1 MKTTRYT
8 YSKLF
13 KHIYT
18 FRGFRHTTINHQ
30 NNKVYIHLTRTWKK
44 GICRNCGKRTTIL
57 TEYHQRTIRDLNLGP
72 LTCYLT
78 FNEHKLYCSC
88 GYRGFETIFFC
99 RPFARCTIRYEKYIV
114 RLTERMT
121 ISDVSLISDLNW
133 KTVKDIDKY
142 YIKKRLIG
150 IKDITPRR
158 LGIDEVAYEKG
169 HKYLTVVRDL
179 DLNQVIWIGVN
190 RKRQTLDSFFTILG
204 KEKQRL
210 ITVVVLDM
218 WDPYITSIH
227 QFCPTAD
234 IVFDKFHI
242 IKKIN
247 DALDKIR
254 REEFAK
260 AKNEERLRMKRKRFI
275 ILKRKKNLTENQQEQ
290 LQQLMEQNKPLYKG
304 YLLKEQ
310 ISDIF
315 DEESYTQA
323 MQRLQ
328 QWVENVH
335 ESGLST
341 FKPVLKT
348 FKRYSYGIQNY
359 FLHHLTNAGSEGFNT
374 KINIIRR
381 KAYGFWDLD
390 YFMLK
395 IYQAC
400 GVMKIETT

>member
-1 MKTTRYT
+1 
-8 YSKLF
+8 
-13 KHIYT
+13 
-18 FRGFRHTTINHQ
+18 
-30 NNKVYIHLTRTWKK
+30 
-44 GICRNCGKRTTIL
+44 
-57 TEYHQRTIRDLNLGP
+57 
-72 LTCYLT
+72 
-78 FNEHKLYCSC
+78 
-88 GYRGFETIFFC
+88 
-99 RPFARCTIRYEKYIV
+99 
-114 RLTERMT
+114 MT
-121 ISDVSLISDLNW
+121 LSDVSIITGLNW
-133 KTVKDIDKY
+133 KTVKDIDKH
-142 YIKKRLIG
+142 YIKERLV
-150 IKDITPRR
+150 KLKEITPRR
-158 LGIDEVAYEKG
+158 LGVDEVAYEKG

-179 DLNQVIWIGVN
+179 DLQRVIWIGVG
-190 RKRQTLDSFFTILG
+190 RKKETLDLFFTLLG
-204 KEKQRL
+204 KKKQRL
-210 ITVVVLDM
+210 VTVVVLDM
-218 WDPYITSIH
+218 WDPYITSI
-227 QFCPTAD
+227 QEFCPTAD

-275 ILKRKKNLTENQQEQ
+275 ILKRKKNLTGNQQEQ
-290 LQQLMEQNKPLYKG
+290 LQQLMEQNQPLYKG

-315 DEESYTQA
+315 DEESYSQA

-328 QWVENVH
+328 QWIENVQ

-395 IYQAC
+395 IFQGC
-400 GVMKIETT
+400 GVMKID

>member
-1 MKTTRYT
+1 
-8 YSKLF
+8 
-13 KHIYT
+13 
-18 FRGFRHTTINHQ
+18 
-30 NNKVYIHLTRTWKK
+30 
-44 GICRNCGKRTTIL
+44 
-57 TEYHQRTIRDLNLGP
+57 
-72 LTCYLT
+72 
-78 FNEHKLYCSC
+78 
-88 GYRGFETIFFC
+88 
-99 RPFARCTIRYEKYIV
+99 
-114 RLTERMT
+114 MT
-121 ISDVSLISDLNW
+121 LSDVSNITGLNW
-133 KTVKDIDKY
+133 KTVKDIDKH
-142 YIKKRLIG
+142 YIKERLV
-150 IKDITPRR
+150 KLKEITPRR
-158 LGIDEVAYEKG
+158 LGVDEVAYEKG

-179 DLNQVIWIGVN
+179 DLQRVIWIGVG
-190 RKRQTLDSFFTILG
+190 RKKETLDGFFTLLG
-204 KEKQRL
+204 EKKQRL
-210 ITVVVLDM
+210 VTVVVLDM

-227 QFCPTAD
+227 EFCPTAD

-328 QWVENVH
+328 KWIENVR
-335 ESGLST
+335 ESELSS

>member
-1 MKTTRYT
+1 MKTTRYK

-18 FRGFRHTTINHQ
+18 FRGFRYSTIIHE
-30 NNKVYIHLTRTWKK
+30 NNFVEIHLKRTWKK
-44 GICRNCGKRTTIL
+44 GICRNCGKRTSIL
-57 TEYHQRTIRDLNLGP
+57 KEHYTRTIRDLDLGP

-78 FNEHKLYCSC
+78 FNEHKLRCSC
-88 GYRGFETIFFC
+88 GYYGFEKIFFS
-99 RPFARCTIRYEKYIV
+99 RPYAHCSIRYEKYVV
-114 RLTERMT
+114 RLTEKMT
-121 ISDVSLISDLNW
+121 LSDVSKITGLNW
-133 KTVKDIDKY
+133 KTVKDIDKH
-142 YIKKRLIG
+142 YIKERLV
-150 IKDITPRR
+150 KLKEITPRR
-158 LGIDEVAYEKG
+158 LGVDEVAYEKG

-179 DLNQVIWIGVN
+179 DLQRVIWIGVG
-190 RKRQTLDSFFTILG
+190 RKKETLDCFFALLG
-204 KEKQRL
+204 EKKQRL
-210 ITVVVLDM
+210 VTVVVLDM

-227 QFCPTAD
+227 EFCPTAD

-290 LQQLMEQNKPLYKG
+290 LQQLMEQNKSLYKG

-328 QWVENVH
+328 QWIENVH

-395 IYQAC
+395 IFQGC
-400 GVMKIETT
+400 GVMKID